1 MWAGNLQLLDF
12 LAGSHKRVLPDVVD
26 RVLDELDQRDKQAP
40 GMRLLDDEPLDEHTR
55 NLAN

>member
-1 MWAGNLQLLDF
+1 M
-12 LAGSHKRVLPDVVD
+12 LPDVVD